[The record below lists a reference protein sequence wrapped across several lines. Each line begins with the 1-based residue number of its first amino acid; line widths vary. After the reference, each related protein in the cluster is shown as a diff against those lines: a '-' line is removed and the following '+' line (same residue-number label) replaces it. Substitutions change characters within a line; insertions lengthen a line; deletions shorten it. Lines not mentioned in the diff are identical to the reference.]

1 MNKLHQSQ
9 LGKKTTGS
17 ASYSPN
23 LLFPLPRADKRKLL
37 GIDTELP
44 FQGVDIWHAYEV
56 SWLNKKGKPQIAL
69 ADFTVPCD
77 SPNLIESKSFKLY
90 LNSFNL
96 STFSSAQEV
105 SDTIANDLSN
115 AAGKPVKV
123 KLILPN
129 AFKDLKLQDVPGEN
143 IDHYDVKIDT
153 YQPDSN
159 LLTTHQE
166 KVTETLVSNLLKSNC
181 PMTDQPDWGAVQIHY
196 TGNKI
201 DAEQLLKYIIS
212 FRQYN
217 EFHEQCV
224 ERIFIDIMQHCKPEK
239 LSVFAC
245 YTRRGGLDIN
255 PFRSNF
261 SITAPTVRTAF
272 Q

>member
-17 ASYSPN
+17 TNYSPR
-23 LLFPLPRADKRKLL
+23 LLFPLPRIDKRKLL
-37 GIDTELP
+37 GIDTALP

-56 SWLNKKGKPQIAL
+56 SWLNEKGKPQIAL
-69 ADFTVPCD
+69 AEFTIPCD

-96 STFSSAQEV
+96 STFSSATEV
-105 SDTIANDLSN
+105 SNTITNDLN
-115 AAGKPVKV
+115 KVIGKPIKV

-129 AFKDLKLQDVPGEN
+129 AFKNLKLQNIPGKN

-153 YQPDSN
+153 YQPDSD
-159 LLTTHQE
+159 LLITHEE

-181 PMTDQPDWGAVQIHY
+181 PMTDQPDWGSIQVHY

-201 DAEQLLKYIIS
+201 DAKNLLKYIIS

-224 ERIFIDIMQHCKPEK
+224 ERIFVDIMQRCSPAE

-255 PFRSNF
+255 PFRANF
-261 SITAPTVRTAF
+261 TTSPPAVRTAF